1 MAAIAKRPWRAWP
14 SAQSSGGVRNA
25 DHSAGAYS
33 AYANARRIDAEI
45 AKDQP
50 VTGNKRITGASS
62 ACIIGTYIIGTYIIG
77 TGSAR

>member
-1 MAAIAKRPWRAWP
+1 MRD
-14 SAQSSGGVRNA
+14 A

-77 TGSAR
+77 TYIIGTGSAR